1 MASIVL
7 SPFLGSGQTN
17 PQEEVMGGRFMSNI
31 YEAASNGTYEFLSN
45 INKKEMD
52 MELHVSVKKRCLK

>member
-1 MASIVL
+1 
-7 SPFLGSGQTN
+7 
-17 PQEEVMGGRFMSNI
+17 MGGRFMSNI

-52 MELHVSVKKRCLK
+52 VELHVSVKKRCLK